1 MIAVI
6 QRTYSPAEVRVDHKT
21 IGQIS
26 KGLVI
31 LLGVNKGDDEKD
43 AQILAD
49 KIIHLRIFNDEN
61 EKMNISLKDLGG
73 EALIISQFTLSGNC
87 KKGRRPGF
95 DNAEIPAKAEA
106 LYEYFQS
113 LFQRQDIKTASGEF
127 GAMMEVDFINS
138 GPVTFVL
145 DSKDL
150 QTKT

>member
-6 QRTYSPAEVRVDHKT
+6 QRTYAPAEVRVAGEV
-21 IGQIS
+21 IGKIS

-31 LLGVNKGDDEKD
+31 LLGVNKGDVEKD

-49 KIIHLRIFNDEN
+49 KIINLRIFNDDN
-61 EKMNISLKDLGG
+61 KKMNLSLKDIGG

-95 DNAEIPAKAEA
+95 DNAEKPQRASE

-113 LFQRQDIKTASGEF
+113 LFKNQEVKVATGEF
-127 GAMMEVDFINS
+127 GAMMDVDFINS

-145 DSKDL
+145 DSKEL
-150 QTKT
+150 